1 MEAIKALIEVGTK
14 QQKNK
19 SDNKEAAVGEAMLMA

>member
-1 MEAIKALIEVGTK
+1 MEAIMALIEVGTK

-19 SDNKEAAVGEAMLMA
+19 SDKEAAVGEAMLMA

>member
-1 MEAIKALIEVGTK
+1 VGTK

-19 SDNKEAAVGEAMLMA
+19 SDNKEAAVGEAMLMAWELAECE

>member
-1 MEAIKALIEVGTK
+1 MEAIMALIEVGTK

-19 SDNKEAAVGEAMLMA
+19 SDKEAAVGEAKLMA

>member
-1 MEAIKALIEVGTK
+1 MEAIMALIEVGTK

-19 SDNKEAAVGEAMLMA
+19 SDKEAAVGEAVLMA